1 MKARK
6 WASILVMNT
15 YRCMYRDYGTK
26 YTPTYGHEY
35 RLGYVYEIRD
45 MVFQFPDTGVQLTR
59 TCVHTGMVRLP
70 FHPHSMHVC
79 TLLNMIT

>member
-1 MKARK
+1 
-6 WASILVMNT
+6 
-15 YRCMYRDYGTK
+15 MYRDYGTK
-26 YTPTYGHEY
+26 YTPTYRHEY

-70 FHPHSMHVC
+70 FHPHTQHARMYTTEHDYVRKDTERC
-79 TLLNMIT
+79 CNE